1 MRIVLVQT
9 CDATSGYKG
18 LMDVTRQVNEKYC
31 EKWGYEYR
39 AFVGMKRGFHPWH
52 ATFNRIYL
60 MEEVLKKTDADWV
73 VYLDAD
79 AYVHNLETRLEEI
92 IFEDDN
98 ATKAFIFCT
107 GGGPLPSDINAGVFF
122 MNAKSPF
129 AAPVISLWKTYYES
143 ILTDD
148 ILFRAPVPWSIC
160 SKTLCVQDQ
169 SMLEAIFKTYDE
181 MGVLPRILRTYQD
194 GNGGG
199 NRFNYDGAFIKQL
212 IRPHMGSR
220 GPCIEERIA
229 AAKRQVASGAQE
241 EPLAPQAAPAPVAQ
255 AVQAVQ
261 SAPVHVVQAEDKE
274 HIDTPMWPNSS
285 QGVTRAVLMN
295 CGGFVSEGI
304 YPGDDFC

>member
-18 LMDVTRQVNEKYC
+18 LMDVTRKVNEEYC

-60 MEEVLKKTDADWV
+60 MEEALKASASGGGADWV

-194 GNGGG
+194 GSGGG

-229 AAKRQVASGAQE
+229 AAKRQVSSGAALPVQE
-241 EPLAPQAAPAPVAQ
+241 APVQEAPVQAPVQPPSTQ
-255 AVQAVQ
+255 AVQAGE
-261 SAPVHVVQAEDKE
+261 PT
-274 HIDTPMWPNSS
+274 DTPMWPHSS
-285 QGVTRAVLMN
+285 QGVTQAVLMN